1 MQTDAKILKGIMKP
15 FDEMVAAC
23 KFTLVNATVS
33 LIKRDEVALGQE
45 VEVHLLPLNLTLNAP
60 VLAKLESDGFR
71 PAALVELV
79 AVVAANPDILTRQMI
94 VALGSVAVDS
104 TETKFFPVVHANDGQ
119 RSLTV
124 DYNDESNEWL
134 DDQFDE
140 VKKEAVVRTVF
151 AAVRKQ

>member
-33 LIKRDEVALGQE
+33 LIKSDEVALGQE
-45 VEVHLLPLNLTLNAP
+45 VEVHLLPLNLTLNPAI
-60 VLAKLESDGFR
+60 LAEIDRLGFR
-71 PAALVELV
+71 PATLTEVV
-79 AVVAANPDILTRQMI
+79 AVIAANPDSLTKQMI
-94 VALGSVAVDS
+94 VGLGSVSVDS
-104 TETKFFPVVHANDGQ
+104 TKTEFYPVLHANEGQ
-119 RSLTV
+119 RCLSV

-134 DDQFDE
+134 DHQFDDE
-140 VKKEAVVRTVF
+140 KKEMVVRTVF